1 MKDAL
6 QSRLLKELR
15 QHPEELRVDQGG
27 CVLWKKREW
36 VKSLLDSKESSGH

>member
-1 MKDAL
+1 MDAL

-15 QHPEELRVDQGG
+15 KHPEELRVDQGG

-36 VKSLLDSKESSGH
+36 VKSLLDSEESSGH